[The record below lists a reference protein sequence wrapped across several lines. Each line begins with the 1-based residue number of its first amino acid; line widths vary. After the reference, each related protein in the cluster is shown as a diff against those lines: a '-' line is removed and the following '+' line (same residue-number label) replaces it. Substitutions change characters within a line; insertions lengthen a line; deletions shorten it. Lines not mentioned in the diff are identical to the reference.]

1 MKKYLVIA
9 ALVAAFVACSNT
21 KKDEPKQAR
30 TVVFRVSGFEVET
43 ESMAVAGRRGAPILD
58 DEGGTALTDLYVF
71 DGTAQLAHQTSDA
84 ADFGTV
90 TLNLTQGAHSL
101 SFIATR
107 SSGIGYTDGKMTF
120 TSIRPTFGKLV
131 PLTVSGST
139 AAQSVVLDR
148 LTGQL
153 VVTIND
159 AFPSDAA
166 EIAFTI
172 APKYDALDVATLCG
186 TDGTSK
192 TIRVSCSDKV
202 GVSGHTYTLNMLAP
216 SLTDEYTAD
225 VSIMVYNAG
234 GTAIHSVSLTAV
246 RMAGNTKT
254 MLSGNLFAGPKAN
267 VTVNHGWNSDI
278 VGTF

>member
-1 MKKYLVIA
+1 MKNYLVIA
-9 ALVAAFVACSNT
+9 AFVAAFVACSNT
-21 KKDEPKQAR
+21 QKDEPKQER
-30 TVVFRVSGFEVET
+30 TVVFRVLGFEVET
-43 ESMAVAGRRGAPILD
+43 EGMTVAGRRGAPILD
-58 DEGGTALTDLYVF
+58 DENGMELTDIYVF

-90 TLNLTQGAHSL
+90 TLNLAQGAHSL

-107 SSGIGYTDGKMTF
+107 SSGIGYADGKMTF
-120 TSIRPTFGKLV
+120 TSIRPIFGKLL
-131 PLTVSGST
+131 PLTVSGTT

-159 AFPSDAA
+159 AFPADAA
-166 EIAFTI
+166 EIAFTVS
-172 APKYDALDVATLCG
+172 PKYEALDVATLCG
-186 TDGTSK
+186 TDGMSK
-192 TIRVSCSDKV
+192 TFRVSCADKV
-202 GVSGHTYTLNMLAP
+202 GSSGQTYRLNTLAP

-225 VSIMVYNAG
+225 VSITVYNAG
-234 GTAIHSVSLTAV
+234 GTAIHSVALTSV

-254 MLSGNLFAGPKAN
+254 MLSGNLFAGQKAN

>member
-9 ALVAAFVACSNT
+9 AFVAAFVACGN
-21 KKDEPKQAR
+21 KGEDEPKQAR
-30 TVVFRVSGFEVET
+30 TVVFCVSGFEVET
-43 ESMAVAGRRGAPILD
+43 EAMPVAGRRGEPILD

-90 TLNLTQGAHSL
+90 TLNLSQGAHSL
-101 SFIATR
+101 SFVATR
-107 SSGIGYTDGKMTF
+107 SSGIVYAGGKMTF

-148 LTGQL
+148 MTGQMI
-153 VVTIND
+153 VTIND
-159 AFPSDAA
+159 AFPADAA

-172 APKYDALDVATLCG
+172 TPKYEALDVATLCG
-186 TDGTSK
+186 TDGASK
-192 TIRVSCSDKV
+192 TVRVSCVEKV
-202 GVSGHTYTLNMLAP
+202 GISRQVYSLNLLAP
-216 SLTDEYTAD
+216 SLAGEYTAD
-225 VSIMVYNAG
+225 VTITVYNAG
-234 GTAIHSVSLTAV
+234 GTAIHSVALTAV
-246 RMAGNTKT
+246 RMAANTRT
-254 MLSGNLFAGPKAN
+254 MLSGNLFTGPKAN
-267 VTVNHGWNSDI
+267 VSVNHGWNTDI